1 MFNRIKEFQVKY
13 KAVMPL
19 WCQNRYFYI
28 SALFLF
34 WIAFIDKNGIRTHVA
49 LGMTEYNLR
58 RDKERLLDSIV
69 VMKQAR
75 VNLEVNKE
83 RVAREK
89 YYLHKPNEEVF
100 IISKK

>member
-1 MFNRIKEFQVKY
+1 MLSRIKGFQEKY
-13 KAVMPL
+13 KAVTPS
-19 WCQNRYFYI
+19 WCQNKYFYI
-28 SALFLF
+28 SAVFLF
-34 WIAFIDKNGIRTHVA
+34 WIAFFDKNGIRTHVA
-49 LGMTEYNLR
+49 LGMTEYNLK
-58 RDKERLLDSIV
+58 RDKERLKDSIV

-83 RVAREK
+83 RIAREK